1 MSYLDKVKWNE
12 DGLVPAIVQD
22 CRDGRVLMMAWM
34 NQASLEKTLETR
46 RTWFWSRSRRKFW
59 MKGESSGHVQVVQD
73 VALDCDGDTLL
84 IQVEPVG
91 PACHEGFRSCFF
103 RSLQDVAWAE
113 TEPRLV
119 TPEAMYG
126 KPPQ

>member
-59 MKGESSGHVQVVQD
+59 MKGESSGHVQVVKD

-119 TPEAMYG
+119 TPEDMYG
-126 KPPQ
+126 KPPK

>member
-22 CRDGRVLMMAWM
+22 CCDGRVLMMAWM

-59 MKGESSGHVQVVQD
+59 MKGESSGHVQVVKD

>member
-59 MKGESSGHVQVVQD
+59 MKGESSGHVQVVKD